1 MSLLTVVWSFCA
13 STCLM
18 LGSIHLLFWFRK
30 RSSPVYLL
38 SSLMAFSAGANAM
51 LELGLLHTESLDHY
65 RVLMLW
71 ENIALSMILI
81 PMVWFIQTYFGTG
94 RRWLAVT
101 ITVLWLLGV
110 LAKLLSSHSLTFIE
124 VSELRRVTTAWG
136 EAFTIPLGTENPWKW
151 LVDSASLLILV
162 YVGDASVR
170 LWRQGG
176 QRTALVIGGGII
188 FFIVLAGIHTPLVD
202 AGVIATPYMISFAF
216 LAIIISMSYQL
227 AVDAMSSAKY
237 AQELQQSQHAVER
250 LARANLLGELSS
262 TLAHELNQPL
272 TAILNNAQ
280 AGRRLLMSESTQL
293 ANLREIL
300 DDIIRD
306 DTRAADIILRVRKLL
321 QEGDAVHE
329 PLDING
335 VLEESIGILSDEIS
349 NQQVTPELEFGRNLP
364 DVLAGRTEIM
374 QVVINLILN
383 ALHALRD
390 TPVDQR
396 QLVIRTRRHDDTVLV
411 TVRDTGSGIARDDLP
426 HIFEAFFTRR
436 SDGLGM
442 GLVIAR
448 RIIEAYGGWIKAE
461 STVTGGASFTF
472 MLPIA
477 SREQGAVHV

>member
-1 MSLLTVVWSFCA
+1 MSLLTIAWSFCA
-13 STCLM
+13 SVCLM
-18 LGSIHLLFWFRK
+18 LGSIHLLFWLRNRK
-30 RSSPVYLL
+30 QPVYLL
-38 SSLMAFSAGANAM
+38 SSLMAFSAGASGM
-51 LELGLLHTESLDHY
+51 LELGLLHTESLDSY

-71 ENIALSMILI
+71 ENVAVFMILV
-81 PMVWFIQTYFGTG
+81 PMVWFIQAYFGTG

-101 ITVLWLLGV
+101 ITVLWFLGV
-110 LAKLLSSHSLTFIE
+110 LTNFLSPHSLTFIE
-124 VSELRRVTTAWG
+124 VSELRRQTTAWG

-176 QRTALVIGGGII
+176 QRTALMIGGGII

-374 QVVINLILN
+374 QVVINLVLN
-383 ALHALRD
+383 ALYALRD

-448 RIIEAYGGWIKAE
+448 RIIEAYGGWIMAE